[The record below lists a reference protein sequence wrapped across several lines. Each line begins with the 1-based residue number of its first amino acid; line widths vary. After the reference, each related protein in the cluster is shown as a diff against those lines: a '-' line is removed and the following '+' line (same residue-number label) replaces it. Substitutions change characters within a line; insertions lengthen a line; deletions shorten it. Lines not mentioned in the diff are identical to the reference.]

1 MGDKTRAAL
10 EARLRE
16 IFDRVDTSGD
26 GEISVVEA
34 VKALR
39 KDDGFAEVLGFDEAT
54 RVRQEDGTKDQLIL
68 ALGALD
74 SDGDKKISWAEFRR
88 VALDGPETVTTPQ
101 KQLANLAVGTRV
113 EARYEAGDEWYAGV
127 IEAAHE
133 DGSYDVL
140 YDDGDREA
148 HVAADL
154 VKREGPVARRRPFD
168 SLRTSRGRRARMS
181 ARGSLHTH
189 YHPLAAMAS

>member
-1 MGDKTRAAL
+1 MCIRDRFKATGSRDALRVETAPEPDALVVSQEPAEEAESSASGGAPVGDKTRAAL

-74 SDGDKKISWAEFRR
+74 SDGDKNC
-88 VALDGPETVTTPQ
+88 L
-101 KQLANLAVGTRV
+101 
-113 EARYEAGDEWYAGV
+113 
-127 IEAAHE
+127 
-133 DGSYDVL
+133 L
-140 YDDGDREA
+140 Y
-148 HVAADL
+148 
-154 VKREGPVARRRPFD
+154 
-168 SLRTSRGRRARMS
+168 TSPSPRDATLSRMPSS
-181 ARGSLHTH
+181 A
-189 YHPLAAMAS
+189 

>member
-1 MGDKTRAAL
+1 MVSQEPAEEPSTAVGDKTRAAL

-39 KDDGFAEVLGFDEAT
+39 KDDAFAEVLGFDEAT

-74 SDGDKKISWAEFRR
+74 SDGDKDKLGGI
-88 VALDGPETVTTPQ
+88 
-101 KQLANLAVGTRV
+101 
-113 EARYEAGDEWYAGV
+113 
-127 IEAAHE
+127 
-133 DGSYDVL
+133 
-140 YDDGDREA
+140 
-148 HVAADL
+148 
-154 VKREGPVARRRPFD
+154 
-168 SLRTSRGRRARMS
+168 
-181 ARGSLHTH
+181 
-189 YHPLAAMAS
+189 